1 MIPKI
6 IHFMSSSG
14 TLNVEQEK
22 CIESFT
28 KKNPELKPIHW
39 TDDSIDRFIKGNYSK
54 DFYHDWTHN
63 VQGGSSKR
71 GILKK
76 WDSSRLY
83 ILNKM
88 GGVWTDSDCTCL
100 RPLDSL
106 LNYDLVIRRP
116 IYRYGPMFDEQYN
129 FEYTPPHI
137 CNAFFSCSPDNNTIN
152 KIISEIAV
160 RFREDPLQNVGSA
173 TACLLYG
180 EIVQKEIDENNL
192 ENTRLLEHH
201 EFKEGPEKLEWIA
214 EPKFKE
220 LFVVHK
226 LGDNR
231 KRYKSFLNKE
241 TIAKAR
247 SLY

>member
-1 MIPKI
+1 
-6 IHFMSSSG
+6 
-14 TLNVEQEK
+14 
-22 CIESFT
+22 
-28 KKNPELKPIHW
+28 
-39 TDDSIDRFIKGNYSK
+39 
-54 DFYHDWTHN
+54 
-63 VQGGSSKR
+63 
-71 GILKK
+71 
-76 WDSSRLY
+76 
-83 ILNKM
+83 
-88 GGVWTDSDCTCL
+88 
-100 RPLDSL
+100 
-106 LNYDLVIRRP
+106 
-116 IYRYGPMFDEQYN
+116 MFDEQYD
-129 FEYTPPHI
+129 FEYTPAHI
-137 CNAFFSCSPDNNTIN
+137 CNAFFACSPDNNTIN
-152 KIISEIAV
+152 KIISEITV
-160 RFREDPLQNVGSA
+160 RFRKDPLQNVGSA

-192 ENTRLLEHH
+192 EDTRLLEHY